1 MEKTTKGDKKDTM
14 NGLTKQQKLMVA
26 VLLAGAV
33 LVVLCATF
41 LSPALPHIMGD
52 MGVDQTTVQYLTS
65 GYSLVE
71 AVIIP
76 MNAFLIGRFS
86 TRKLFVSGMA
96 LFAAGAVVA
105 ACAPAFPILLLG
117 RILQAFGTGVV
128 MPMVFTLILLI
139 FPRENRGAAMGI
151 VGLIISFAPAIG
163 PSLSGVLVDSVGW
176 RMLFVIVACL
186 TALVVAFA
194 IFSLENF
201 EGFERAPL
209 DVPSVLLLACGMVG
223 LLYGLSS
230 FASSPTPLV
239 PGALMVVGAGLL
251 ALFSRRQLHLEQP
264 ILRVDV
270 LKYRRYRTA
279 VLIIMLLEAALI
291 GSEVVLPIYV
301 QNVLGQ
307 PATVSGLIM
316 LPGAVLGALMGLAA
330 GRIFDKKG
338 VRRLAVVGGIIIAVS
353 SVCIACFQLDM
364 SPLLVCAVYTCLGIG
379 IQSLITPLNTW
390 GVNSLDNS
398 LIQHAEALGSTFN
411 QVGASFGTALIASL
425 SALGP
430 LFTTASDERLVT
442 YTGLHVS
449 FCGMCAMLCLVA
461 FLIFVFVRNR
471 KGELAAEQAAQAQ
484 AVEGVP
490 GVDREWLIA
499 DVMDP
504 VPAQIAASAPVSE
517 AITIMR
523 DRHTSGLPVMGDG
536 GRVVGFVSDG
546 DVLKYLAR
554 QGGSYYTDGTNFYT
568 MLDDQD
574 FVERL
579 KGLVKLPV
587 ENIATKNVIGVRAH
601 QAAEDAFKV
610 LSERRIKKV
619 PVLGED
625 GTLLGTLSRN
635 NVMIALAQLQET
647 I

>member
-1 MEKTTKGDKKDTM
+1 M

-26 VLLAGAV
+26 VLLTGAV

-71 AVIIP
+71 AVVIP

-86 TRKLFVSGMA
+86 TRRLFVTGMA
-96 LFAAGAVVA
+96 LFAAGALVA
-105 ACAPAFPILLLG
+105 ACAPVFSILLLG

-176 RMLFVIVACL
+176 RALFIIVAAL
-186 TALVVAFA
+186 TAVVVLFA
-194 IFSLENF
+194 AFSLENF
-201 EGFERAPL
+201 QGLERAPL
-209 DVPSVLLLACGMVG
+209 DVPSVLLLAAGMVG

-230 FASSPTPLV
+230 FASSKTPLV
-239 PGALMVVGAGLL
+239 PGGLMLAGVALL
-251 ALFSRRQLHLEQP
+251 AAFSRRQLRLERP

-270 LKYRRYRTA
+270 LRYRRYRTA

-338 VRRLAVVGGIIIAVS
+338 VRRLAVVGGMIIAAS
-353 SVCIACFQLDM
+353 SVCIACFQMDM

-430 LFTTASDERLVT
+430 LFTTASDERVVT

-461 FLIFVFVRNR
+461 LLIFVFVRNR
-471 KGELAAEQAAQAQ
+471 KGEIAEERAARAQ

-490 GVDREWLIA
+490 GVDREWLIS

-517 AITIMR
+517 AITLMR
-523 DRHTSGLPVMGDG
+523 DRHTSGLPVMGEG
-536 GRVVGFVSDG
+536 GVVAGFVSDG

-587 ENIATKNVIGVRAH
+587 ENIATKNVIGVRVH

-619 PVLGED
+619 PVLDED
-625 GTLLGTLSRN
+625 GKLVGTLSRN
-635 NVMIALAQLQET
+635 NVMIALAQLQEEL
-647 I
+647 

>member
-26 VLLAGAV
+26 VLLTGAV

-71 AVIIP
+71 AVVIP

-239 PGALMVVGAGLL
+239 PSALMVAGAALL
-251 ALFSRRQLHLEQP
+251 ALFSRRQLRLEQP

-430 LFTTASDERLVT
+430 LFTTTSDERVLT

-461 FLIFVFVRNR
+461 LLIFVFVRNR
-471 KGELAAEQAAQAQ
+471 KGELAAEQAAQAR

-587 ENIATKNVIGVRAH
+587 ENIATKNVIGVKAH